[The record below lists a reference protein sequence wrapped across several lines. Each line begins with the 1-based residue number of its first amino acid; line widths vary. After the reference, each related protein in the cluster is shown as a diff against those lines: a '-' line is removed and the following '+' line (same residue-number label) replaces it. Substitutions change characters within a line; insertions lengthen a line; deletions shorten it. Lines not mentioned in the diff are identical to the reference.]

1 MVALLTTK
9 KNGLLRLLFAIK
21 SCSKQQESVFPWIKK
36 FKISVFPYVWRIWL
50 VGQEPLSLKDQSDVP
65 HEKAS
70 SQLLLLVKYQ
80 LWDLTL
86 VTWQHAL
93 MTHVEPLV
101 QMLSASECIIST
113 LSSH

>member
-1 MVALLTTK
+1 M
-9 KNGLLRLLFAIK
+9 
-21 SCSKQQESVFPWIKK
+21 
-36 FKISVFPYVWRIWL
+36 WRIWL

-101 QMLSASECIIST
+101 QMLSASECIISN
-113 LSSH
+113 LSSNSMILTGDINVFFVAKLLYSLS